1 MASPTIVI
9 MIPRS
14 FLLRSAGA
22 VAVLSLGAILLGGSV
37 SHLHTHRGRQLAEM
51 KCIDEVPLTPAMV
64 VLSINI
70 DLLSLR
76 SFRWSEIKTFV
87 GRCAHAP
94 KDKPAAAHLL
104 DARCTL
110 P

>member
-1 MASPTIVI
+1 MA
-9 MIPRS
+9 
-14 FLLRSAGA
+14 LC
-22 VAVLSLGAILLGGSV
+22 
-37 SHLHTHRGRQLAEM
+37 HTYTRTGRQLAEM

-76 SFRWSEIKTFV
+76 SFRWSEIKPFV

-104 DARCTL
+104 DARCTR

>member
-1 MASPTIVI
+1 MA
-9 MIPRS
+9 
-14 FLLRSAGA
+14 LC
-22 VAVLSLGAILLGGSV
+22 
-37 SHLHTHRGRQLAEM
+37 HTYTRTGRQLAEM

-64 VLSINI
+64 ILSINI